1 MWIWVRPASAHVGR
15 VHDIRIRWGPWRQN
29 VTRALGREGLTLLT
43 GKGKDDV
50 AITCEVMLDQTGLV
64 LFGTGGVTDGLTED
78 VRDGWVR

>member
-1 MWIWVRPASAHVGR
+1 M
-15 VHDIRIRWGPWRQN
+15 
-29 VTRALGREGLTLLT
+29 

-78 VRDGWVR
+78 VRDGWAR